1 MKDLEVTF
9 VNRFKADTFERWLE
23 ARPKFEFERV
33 ELDDG
38 SFVFLVFEVSEL
50 EEEEIRRESGG
61 RSLSRAHSCRP
72 FLGSSRFI
80 SETCA
85 R

>member
-50 EEEEIRRESGG
+50 EEEEIRRGSDGKITVP
-61 RSLSRAHSCRP
+61 RT
-72 FLGSSRFI
+72 FLQTVLGFFQVI
-80 SETCA
+80 K
-85 R
+85 

>member
-1 MKDLEVTF
+1 MKDLEVIF

-61 RSLSRAHSCRP
+61 RSLSHVRSCRP
-72 FLGSSRFI
+72 FLGSSKLL
-80 SETCA
+80 SETYV

>member
-1 MKDLEVTF
+1 MKDLEVIF

-61 RSLSRAHSCRP
+61 KITVPRT
-72 FLGSSRFI
+72 FLQAILGFFQI
-80 SETCA
+80 YK
-85 R
+85 